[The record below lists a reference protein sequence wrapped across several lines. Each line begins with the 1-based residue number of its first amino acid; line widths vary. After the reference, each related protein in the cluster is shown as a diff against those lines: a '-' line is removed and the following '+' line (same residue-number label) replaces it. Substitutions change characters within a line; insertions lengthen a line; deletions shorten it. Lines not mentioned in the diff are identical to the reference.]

1 MPIALARARA
11 LAGLTPS
18 RFWLSRSQRAA
29 PSMAASSQPTWKR
42 PTSLQMSSQ
51 PTLASSGN
59 SALNRCATSER
70 CTLSHSVLSNN

>member
-1 MPIALARARA
+1 MPIALARSRA

-29 PSMAASSQPTWKR
+29 PPMAASPRPTWKR

-51 PTLASSGN
+51 PALAPSGN
-59 SALNRCATSER
+59 SALSRCATSER
-70 CTLSHSVLSNN
+70 DNALWAG